1 MRNYSRNPREWM
13 AFFGWWLVFMIIWVI
28 GLVALGSTAKIM
40 WRVFMFGWE
49 LV

>member
-13 AFFGWWLVFMIIWVI
+13 AFFGWWLVFTIIWVI

>member
-1 MRNYSRNPREWM
+1 MRNYGRSPREWM
-13 AFFGWWLVFMIIWVI
+13 AFFGWGLVLMIIWAT

-40 WRVFMFGWE
+40 WRIFMFGWD